1 MNPQETGGD
10 RRRNLTLRE
19 LLDEL
24 TWHVRSVA
32 RNHSTMTPSELEYAE
47 ERLEW
52 LAEEIWRAAVRGEGS
67 SI

>member
-1 MNPQETGGD
+1 MNPPETRDD
-10 RRRNLTLRE
+10 RRRNLPLRE

-24 TWHVRSVA
+24 VLHVRSVA
-32 RNHSTMTPSELEYAE
+32 RNHSTMTPAELQYAE